1 MIQKAE
7 QIFIPIKNVET
18 NTLKLKNFIS
28 DNFQI
33 PNVNLDII
41 CEFINKDIEL
51 KKIIFQLPD
60 IIKQAVSYDNLSIKF
75 FDEFQD
81 EFTQL
86 EIEIYVKLDPISS
99 LDIEQQ
105 LEHKLYQLF
114 QWDSVDK
121 ILLIMD

>member
-18 NTLKLKNFIS
+18 HTLKLKNFIS

-33 PNVNLDII
+33 SNDNLDIF
-41 CEFINKDIEL
+41 CEFINLDIEL
-51 KKIIFQLPD
+51 KKIIFQLPE

-75 FDEFQD
+75 FDEIQD

-86 EIEIYVKLDPISS
+86 EIEIFVKLDPKSS
-99 LDIEQQ
+99 LDIENRPARVGSS
-105 LEHKLYQLF
+105 L
-114 QWDSVDK
+114 
-121 ILLIMD
+121 

>member
-18 NTLKLKNFIS
+18 DTLKLKNFIS

-33 PNVNLDII
+33 PNDNLDII

-81 EFTQL
+81 KFTQL

>member
-18 NTLKLKNFIS
+18 DTLKLKNFIS
-28 DNFQI
+28 D
-33 PNVNLDII
+33 NLDII

-60 IIKQAVSYDNLSIKF
+60 IIKQAVSYYNLSIIF

-81 EFTQL
+81 EFTQ
-86 EIEIYVKLDPISS
+86 IRNRNIC
-99 LDIEQQ
+99 
-105 LEHKLYQLF
+105 
-114 QWDSVDK
+114 
-121 ILLIMD
+121 